1 MIRKNIKKLFDK
13 LIIKSK
19 QSNEK
24 LLLYGFLI
32 LEKIIYKKKSIY
44 FQYLCIGNKHKN
56 NIKAKIT
63 NFSSNIIIKI
73 ICRVIKRI
81 LFEGFSKIQLFSE
94 ETKKQLSS
102 VNSGIKILQRSF
114 LKRHFKNMKC
124 SINYASIIKGVRSID
139 IAFNSMRKSIS
150 RSIMENLKNYTE
162 YILIIEQGL
171 QGIADVLK
179 PNIKS
184 LRKDIFQS
192 IKKTE
197 KKKLT
202 EKEQTLGKNSKLL
215 GIILFKTFQKISN
228 NRKTH
233 FFSAILSGIRL
244 IKNN

>member
-102 VNSGIKILQRSF
+102 KALRKIL
-114 LKRHFKNMKC
+114 
-124 SINYASIIKGVRSID
+124 
-139 IAFNSMRKSIS
+139 
-150 RSIMENLKNYTE
+150 
-162 YILIIEQGL
+162 
-171 QGIADVLK
+171 
-179 PNIKS
+179 
-184 LRKDIFQS
+184 
-192 IKKTE
+192 
-197 KKKLT
+197 
-202 EKEQTLGKNSKLL
+202 
-215 GIILFKTFQKISN
+215 
-228 NRKTH
+228 
-233 FFSAILSGIRL
+233 
-244 IKNN
+244 